1 MELKSHYGTIV
12 IGAGPA
18 GVLASVYASAYGSV
32 LLVEAMSLPR
42 EKSCGGMLNEYSQ
55 AFLNSVSQL
64 PADLICEPE
73 WINFRYFN
81 WDKQVKK
88 PTKLRFMNVDRVKFD
103 DWLMSMLPSNVDVL
117 EQTRFCGCAQ
127 DAHHVSVALKSAAE
141 ASAAEF
147 KLSCDYLIGA
157 DGPRSTVR
165 RSLPVSQ
172 LTLYK
177 TLQEFLPA
185 THMEPFFDCLYSKEI
200 GDNYGYGYTIPKDG
214 MAIIGSVFFPGS
226 KNCLEA
232 HEKAVD
238 VFRSYYGYGTQQRK
252 RREAWTAV
260 KVNSVADIVGGHGRV
275 LLAGEA
281 GGIMSPSSGEGI
293 SFAMNSGKLAGKAV
307 ATQGKHRGNGSE
319 VLECYRASLGPIK
332 KNIGR
337 RLRYFP
343 LLNSDFGK
351 MLGTIAPNF
360 VVDKVA
366 HQI

>member
-1 MELKSHYGTIV
+1 MELKSHYGTIIV
-12 IGAGPA
+12 GAGPA
-18 GVLASVYASAYGSV
+18 GVLAAVYASAHGSV

-55 AFLNSVSQL
+55 AFLNKGSKL
-64 PADLICEPE
+64 PSELICEPE

-117 EQTRFCGCAQ
+117 EQTRFCGCTQ
-127 DAHHVSVALKSAAE
+127 DAQSVTVTLKSS
-141 ASAAEF
+141 ASAASSEF
-147 KLSCDYLIGA
+147 TASCDYLIGA

-165 RSLPVSQ
+165 RCLPVSQ
-172 LTLYK
+172 LSLYK
-177 TLQEFLPA
+177 TLQEFVPA
-185 THMEPFFDCLYSKEI
+185 SGMEPYFDCLYSKQI
-200 GDNYGYGYTIPKDG
+200 GSNYGYGYTIPKDG

-238 VFRSYYGYGTQQRK
+238 VFRSYYGYGSEQVRK
-252 RREAWTAV
+252 REAWTAV
-260 KVNSVADIVGGHGRV
+260 KVTSVADIVGGYGRV

-293 SFAMNSGKLAGKAV
+293 SFAMNSGKLAGMAV
-307 ATQGKHRGNGSE
+307 ATQGAHAGNGQE
-319 VLECYRASLGPIK
+319 ALECYRASLKPIK
-332 KNIGR
+332 RNIAR

-343 LLNSDFGK
+343 LLNSDCGK